1 MSTPIL
7 THPQAPV
14 STLRIRAHSSSRY
27 RAEADQD
34 AGCAK
39 LPSLPLASTFS
50 SSSVAPPHRHS
61 STANPIK
68 RPKFRGPCDVSV
80 HYASPCRP
88 FFCPVVIIILI
99 AHHSYHLDRL
109 ASTPSDTASFA
120 LAVAPSLLLY
130 TFAAPSSRYPVD
142 FPSSSP
148 SAPTCPSSSTIAQSS
163 HKLLCR
169 HFASDKCRRSHSSIV

>member
-1 MSTPIL
+1 VSTPIL

-14 STLRIRAHSSSRY
+14 STLRIRAHPSSRH

-50 SSSVAPPHRHS
+50 SSSVAPPHRP

-80 HYASPCRP
+80 HYASPCRL
-88 FFCPVVIIILI
+88 FFCPVVIILLI
-99 AHHSYHLDRL
+99 AHHSYRLDRL
-109 ASTPSDTASFA
+109 ASTLSDTASFA
-120 LAVAPSLLLY
+120 LAVAASLLLY

-148 SAPTCPSSSTIAQSS
+148 SAPTCPSLSTIAQSS

-169 HFASDKCRRSHSSIV
+169 HFAFDNRRRSHSSIV